1 MTGHGSPKCCVKT
14 RRRIKGVRDMSVY
27 MNTNYSSLF
36 SSLSGSSSGGG
47 SNFLGINLAEYASIK
62 SGAYGK
68 ALKAYYAKNSTS
80 RSGSTS
86 NDNKTK
92 ETNSSKL
99 QKDTA
104 KKALSEIKN
113 DASDLYSA
121 ANKLTTT
128 GSKSLFNKKDITTT
142 NADGT
147 KTTKNDYDRDAIY
160 SAVKNF
166 AKEYNAL
173 IDSASSDAAGKST
186 SRTLSSM
193 MNLTDVFKN
202 QLEKVG
208 ITVDSNGKLLVDEE
222 EFKKADMLKVKGLF
236 NGSNS
241 YASNVGGYASTIGS
255 SASSDLNYGKTYTS
269 SGSYSSFESGL
280 SYNGYF

>member
-1 MTGHGSPKCCVKT
+1 
-14 RRRIKGVRDMSVY
+14 MSVY

-36 SSLSGSSSGGG
+36 SNLSGSSSSSGG

-80 RSGSTS
+80 KSGSTS

-104 KKALSEIKN
+104 KQALSEIKN

-128 GSKSLFNKKDITTT
+128 GTKSLFNKKNITTT
-142 NADGT
+142 NEDGT

-193 MNLTDVFKN
+193 MSLTDVFKN

-208 ITVDSNGKLLVDEE
+208 ITVDSSGKLSVDEE

-236 NGSNS
+236 NGANS

>member
-1 MTGHGSPKCCVKT
+1 
-14 RRRIKGVRDMSVY
+14 MSVY
-27 MNTNYSSLF
+27 MNTKTNYSSLF
-36 SSLSGSSSGGG
+36 NNLSGGSSGGS

-68 ALKAYYAKNSTS
+68 ALKAYYAKNTS
-80 RSGSTS
+80 KSGGAS
-86 NDNKTK
+86 NDGKTK

-104 KKALSEIKN
+104 KQTLSEIKN
-113 DASDLYSA
+113 DAGDLYSA

-142 NADGT
+142 NEDGT
-147 KTTKNDYDRDAIY
+147 KTTKNDYDRNAIY

-166 AKEYNAL
+166 ANEYNSL
-173 IDSASSDAAGKST
+173 IDSAGSDAAGKNT
-186 SRTLSSM
+186 ARTLSSM

-208 ITVDSNGKLLVDEE
+208 ITVESSGKLTVDEE

-236 NGSNS
+236 NGANS
-241 YASNVGGYASTIGS
+241 YASNIGGYASTIGS
-255 SASSDLNYGKTYTS
+255 YASSDLNYGKTYTS
-269 SGSYSSFESGL
+269 TGAYNPFESGL

>member
-1 MTGHGSPKCCVKT
+1 
-14 RRRIKGVRDMSVY
+14 MSVY

-36 SSLSGSSSGGG
+36 SSLSGGSSSGG

-80 RSGSTS
+80 KASDS
-86 NDNKTK
+86 KTK

-99 QKDTA
+99 KKDTA
-104 KKALSEIKN
+104 KQALSEIKN

-142 NADGT
+142 TEDGT

-186 SRTLSSM
+186 SRSLSSM

-208 ITVDSNGKLLVDEE
+208 ITVDSNGKLSVDEE

-236 NGSNS
+236 NGANS

-280 SYNGYF
+280 SYNSYF

>member
-1 MTGHGSPKCCVKT
+1 
-14 RRRIKGVRDMSVY
+14 MSIY
-27 MNTNYSSLF
+27 MNMKTNYSSLF
-36 SSLSGSSSGGG
+36 SSLSGSSSSGG

-80 RSGSTS
+80 KSGSTS
-86 NDNKTK
+86 NDSKTK

-104 KKALSEIKN
+104 KQALSEIKN

-128 GSKSLFNKKDITTT
+128 GTKSLFNKKDITTT
-142 NADGT
+142 NEDGT

-166 AKEYNAL
+166 AKEYNSL
-173 IDSASSDAAGKST
+173 IDSASSNAAGKNT

-193 MNLTDVFKN
+193 MSLTDVFKN

-208 ITVDSNGKLLVDEE
+208 ITVESSGKLTVDEE
-222 EFKKADMLKVKGLF
+222 TFKKADMLKVKGLF

-241 YASNVGGYASTIGS
+241 YAGNVGGYASTIGS
-255 SASSDLNYGKTYTS
+255 NASSDLNYGKTYTA
-269 SGSYSSFESGL
+269 SGSYSPFESGL

>member
-1 MTGHGSPKCCVKT
+1 
-14 RRRIKGVRDMSVY
+14 MSIY
-27 MNTNYSSLF
+27 MNMKTNYSSLF
-36 SSLSGSSSGGG
+36 SSLSGGSSSSGG

-80 RSGSTS
+80 KVSGSNS
-86 NDNKTK
+86 NDSKTK
-92 ETNSSKL
+92 ETKSSKL
-99 QKDTA
+99 YKDTA
-104 KKALSEIKN
+104 KQALSEIKN

-142 NADGT
+142 NEDGT
-147 KTTKNDYDRDAIY
+147 KTTKNDYDRNAIY

-166 AKEYNAL
+166 AKEYNSL
-173 IDSASSDAAGKST
+173 IDSASSNAAGKNT

-193 MNLTDVFKN
+193 MSLTDVFKN

-208 ITVDSNGKLLVDEE
+208 ITVESSGKLTVDEE
-222 EFKKADMLKVKGLF
+222 TFKKADMLKVKGLF
-236 NGSNS
+236 NGANS

-255 SASSDLNYGKTYTS
+255 NASSDLNYGKTYTA
-269 SGSYSSFESGL
+269 SGSYSPFESGL

>member
-1 MTGHGSPKCCVKT
+1 
-14 RRRIKGVRDMSVY
+14 MSIY
-27 MNTNYSSLF
+27 MNMKTNYSSLF
-36 SSLSGSSSGGG
+36 SNLSGGSSGGG

-80 RSGSTS
+80 KVSGSNS

-92 ETNSSKL
+92 ETKSSKL
-99 QKDTA
+99 YKDTA
-104 KKALSEIKN
+104 KQALSEIKN

-142 NADGT
+142 KEDGT
-147 KTTKNDYDRDAIY
+147 KTTKNDYDRNAIY

-166 AKEYNAL
+166 AKEYNSL
-173 IDSASSDAAGKST
+173 IDSASSNAAGKNT

-193 MNLTDVFKN
+193 MSLTDVFKN

-208 ITVDSNGKLLVDEE
+208 ITVESSGKLTVDEE
-222 EFKKADMLKVKGLF
+222 TFKNADMLKVKGLF
-236 NGSNS
+236 NGANS

-255 SASSDLNYGKTYTS
+255 NASSDLNYGKTYTS
-269 SGSYSSFESGL
+269 SGSYSPFESGL
-280 SYNGYF
+280 SYNGFF

>member
-1 MTGHGSPKCCVKT
+1 
-14 RRRIKGVRDMSVY
+14 MSSY
-27 MNTNYSSLF
+27 MNLKTNYSSLF
-36 SSLSGSSSGGG
+36 TSLSGSSASSSYGS

-68 ALKAYYAKNSTS
+68 ALKAYYAKNTTSTS
-80 RSGSTS
+80 SSSTE
-86 NDNKTK
+86 K
-92 ETNSSKL
+92 ESNSSKI

-104 KKALSEIKN
+104 AKALSEIKN

-121 ANKLTTT
+121 ASKLTTT
-128 GSKSLFNKKDITTT
+128 GTKSLFNKKDITTT
-142 NADGT
+142 NEDGT

-166 AKEYNAL
+166 AKEYNTL
-173 IDSASSDAAGKST
+173 IDSASSNAAGSNT

-202 QLEKVG
+202 QLGQVG
-208 ITVDSNGKLLVDEE
+208 ITVDSNGKLSVDEE
-222 EFKKADMLKVKGLF
+222 EFKKSDMLKVKGLF

-241 YASNVGGYASTIGS
+241 YASNVGGYASTIGAN
-255 SASSDLNYGKTYTS
+255 ASSNLNYGKNYTS
-269 SGSYSSFESGL
+269 TGAYNSFESGL
-280 SYNGYF
+280 NYNSYF